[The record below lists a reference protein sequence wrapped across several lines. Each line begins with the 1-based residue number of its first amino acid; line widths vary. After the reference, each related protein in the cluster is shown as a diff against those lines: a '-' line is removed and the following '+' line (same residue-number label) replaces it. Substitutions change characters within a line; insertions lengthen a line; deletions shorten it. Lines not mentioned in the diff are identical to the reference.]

1 MSALVL
7 SQRWRGG
14 IGAGKSKALRSA
26 VSEAMISGVRP
37 LAYLPTVTDVGLRTE
52 RVDLPREDFVEQLGV
67 APLVGRLTRSLSS
80 GERQRVRLASA
91 LSSSVRF
98 AALDEP
104 CRHLDPRHVEALNRV
119 LALRIQ
125 DGLTLLACDAREML
139 DPFLFEHDNAVLP
152 GVDHPPEP
160 CAPPSGD
167 PLALDIPTPFTLS
180 STARKTGKR
189 SVEIERGALVVVRGP
204 NGSGKTSLLEALA
217 NAAARSRLRVGFSR
231 QEPEHQVFTTSL
243 QREVNDVAA
252 AHDGAP
258 WCQIEGSESDA
269 LGLLIANLGLDR
281 WRERPTP
288 RLPLGVLGLLGTAV
302 ALWMGHDLVL
312 LDEPTQM
319 LDTLGSEA
327 LARELV
333 RCSAAGARIVVA
345 THDPGLIRVANRGW
359 TVDAGTLHVGQNP

>member
-14 IGAGKSKALRSA
+14 VGAGKSKALRSA
-26 VSEAMISGVRP
+26 VSEAMSSGFRP

-52 RVDLPREDFVEQLGV
+52 RVDLPREDWVEQLGA

-91 LSSSVRF
+91 LSGSVRF

-104 CRHLDPRHVEALNRV
+104 CRHLDPRHVEALNCV
-119 LALRIQ
+119 LALRIRN
-125 DGLTLLACDAREML
+125 GLTLMACDAREML
-139 DPFLFEHDNAVLP
+139 DPILFEHDDAVLP
-152 GVDHPPEP
+152 GADHPPAP
-160 CAPPSGD
+160 CAPPRGD
-167 PLALDIPTPFTLS
+167 SLTLDIPTPFVLS
-180 STARKTGKR
+180 STARKIAKR
-189 SVEIERGALVVVRGP
+189 SVELERGSLVVVRGP

-217 NAAARSRLRVGFSR
+217 TAAARSHLRVGFSR

-243 QREVNDVAA
+243 QRELNDVAA

-258 WCQIEGSESDA
+258 WYRSSESNEP
-269 LGLLIANLGLDR
+269 GLLIANLGLDR
-281 WRERPTP
+281 WRELPTP

-319 LDTLGSEA
+319 LDALGSEA

-333 RCSAAGARIVVA
+333 RCAAAGARIVVA

-359 TVDAGTLHVGQNP
+359 TVDSGTLHVGLNP

>member
-1 MSALVL
+1 MSALLL
-7 SQRWRGG
+7 SRRWRGG
-14 IGAGKSKALRSA
+14 IGSGKSKALRA
-26 VSEAMISGVRP
+26 TVFEAMKSGIRP

-52 RVDLPREDFVEQLGV
+52 RVDLPREDFVEELGA

-91 LSSSVRF
+91 LSSAVRF

-104 CRHLDPRHVEALNRV
+104 CRHLDPPHVEALNRV
-119 LALRIQ
+119 LALRRRT
-125 DGLTLLACDAREML
+125 GLTLMACDAREML
-139 DPFLFEHDNAVLP
+139 DPILFEHDNAVLP
-152 GVDHPPEP
+152 GAGDPPEP
-160 CAPPSGD
+160 CAPPGRDS
-167 PLALDIPTPFTLS
+167 LTLDIPTPFILS

-189 SVEIERGALVVVRGP
+189 SIEIERGALVVVRGS

-217 NAAARSRLRVGFSR
+217 TAAARSRLRVGFSR

-252 AHDGAP
+252 VHGGAP
-258 WCQIEGSESDA
+258 WCRIEGSTSNE
-269 LGLLIANLGLDR
+269 LGLLIANLGLGR
-281 WRERPTP
+281 WREHSTLG
-288 RLPLGVLGLLGTAV
+288 LPLGVLGLLGTAV

-319 LDTLGSEA
+319 LDEPGSEA

-333 RCSAAGARIVVA
+333 RCTAAGARIVVA

-359 TVDAGTLHVGQNP
+359 AVDSGTLHVGLNP